1 MNCGLGKCELC
12 LNLSLSQHTEGV
24 RKMKKKMRKKRGR
37 KVLQKNAIID
47 EAPSVE
53 EGKGAPGLQF
63 SFPGNRQTEAKR
75 D

>member
-1 MNCGLGKCELC
+1 M
-12 LNLSLSQHTEGV
+12 
-24 RKMKKKMRKKRGR
+24 
-37 KVLQKNAIID
+37 LQKNAIID

-63 SFPGNRQTEAKR
+63 SFPGNTDRKTEAKR